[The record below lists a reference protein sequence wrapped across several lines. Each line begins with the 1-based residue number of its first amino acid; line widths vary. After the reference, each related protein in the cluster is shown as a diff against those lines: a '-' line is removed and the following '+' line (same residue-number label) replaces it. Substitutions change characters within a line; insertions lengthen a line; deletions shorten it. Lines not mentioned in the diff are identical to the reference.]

1 MSAAPDLERVPDRV
15 HERGRDG
22 VVRDPAAHDR
32 AVRAMF
38 ARIARVYDFMNHA
51 LSFNRDR
58 AWRRDLVRALDPGTE
73 LLVDLCSGT
82 GDLGLAA
89 LRGGRCRR
97 VVAADFTPAMLAAGR
112 GKGLGGEIP
121 AVAADAQALP
131 LRDGCADAVAVGF
144 GVRNLA
150 DLRRGLAEMRRV
162 LKPGGRLLVLDFF
175 RDDPAAAGAGRGAA
189 RPLRRALDLAL
200 PAAGRLLG
208 RDRAAYAYLADSRD
222 RFVTPAEFAAL
233 LDEFGFRDVLM
244 RRQTFGIAHLIGGRL
259 DVDA

>member
-1 MSAAPDLERVPDRV
+1 MSEARHPEGV

-22 VVRDPAAHDR
+22 VVQDPAAHDR
-32 AVRAMF
+32 VVRSMF

-58 AWRRDLVRALDPGTE
+58 AWRRDLVRALDPGTD
-73 LLVDLCSGT
+73 LLVDLCAGT

-112 GKGLGGEIP
+112 GKGLGAQIP

-150 DLRRGLAEMRRV
+150 DLRRGLAEMRRI
-162 LKPGGRLLVLDFF
+162 LRPGGRLLVLDFF
-175 RDDPAAAGAGRGAA
+175 RDDPAAAGEGRGAA
-189 RPLRRALDLAL
+189 RPLRRGLDLAL
-200 PAAGRLLG
+200 PLAGRLLG
-208 RDRAAYAYLADSRD
+208 RDHAAYAYLAASRD

-233 LDEFGFRDVLM
+233 LGEFGFRDILV
-244 RRQTFGIAHLIGGRL
+244 RRQTLGIAHLIGGRL
-259 DVDA
+259 GTTD